1 MPHFDDDQ
9 AAEME
14 EGRAQI
20 RALLPQIHTLI
31 PNWSP
36 TEPSETIAALCY
48 STVVTDALDHAASF
62 DLESLFSGPFY
73 DYVSETDYYLE
84 AQRDPTEDELRAFQA
99 QVFLA
104 YIEAGEERFDHL
116 PILRRT
122 LPMIKATVM

>member
-1 MPHFDDDQ
+1 MEPFDHDE
-9 AAEME
+9 AAEIE

-20 RALLPQIHTLI
+20 RALLSQIHALI
-31 PNWSP
+31 PDWSP
-36 TEPSETIAALCY
+36 TEPSERIAALCY
-48 STVVTDALDHAASF
+48 SSVVTDALEHATSF

-84 AQRDPTEDELRAFQA
+84 AERDPSEDELRGFQA
-99 QVFLA
+99 EIFRA